1 MEARKLKNR
10 PELFKAVFL
19 ILGGIFFLFLRF
31 GTGSD
36 FTGVRSENVGKRTP
50 ADAKD
55 GQADDHAHSF
65 FS

>member
-1 MEARKLKNR
+1 M
-10 PELFKAVFL
+10 
-19 ILGGIFFLFLRF
+19 FLRF

-36 FTGVRSENVGKRTP
+36 FAGVRSENVGKRTPADDGGCDWNKADQAPKALIVP